1 MKTEGYQDMGDGK
14 GRGWV
19 SGCAA
24 AGMAVV
30 LALAGIG
37 YGIAEV
43 LRWLS
48 IA

>member
-14 GRGWV
+14 GRGTV

-24 AGMAVV
+24 AGMTIV
-30 LALAGIG
+30 LALAGLATTAFL
-37 YGIAEV
+37 IA
-43 LRWLS
+43 RW